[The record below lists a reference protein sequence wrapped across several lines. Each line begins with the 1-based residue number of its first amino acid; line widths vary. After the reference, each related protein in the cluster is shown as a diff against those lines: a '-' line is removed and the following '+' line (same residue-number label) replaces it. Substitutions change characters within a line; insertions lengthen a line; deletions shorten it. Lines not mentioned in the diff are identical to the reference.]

1 MMSGLYL
8 AAEVLGASA
17 VVSVIS
23 CSSVLVLTAEVS
35 SVFVITVS
43 AALTLKGLLGTLTP
57 PQVTASV
64 CLTAELGVYE
74 QEYTWSPLLFIFTS
88 MGTPSASW
96 ENKSSQSWVSAVQ
109 IGLRRSYLLADAR
122 PNLCDDSQRSV
133 SGVFGLDG
141 ELCRFVYDTARL
153 LQSWSIRPD
162 LHTSTCVKNK
172 PNKRT
177 NACPL
182 CNNSII

>member
-1 MMSGLYL
+1 MMMSGLYL

-74 QEYTWSPLLFIFTS
+74 QEYTLSPLLFIFTS

-96 ENKSSQSWVSAVQ
+96 ENKSSQSWVSPVQ
-109 IGLRRSYLLADAR
+109 IGLRRSYLLLTLDRTCAVI
-122 PNLCDDSQRSV
+122 L
-133 SGVFGLDG
+133 SGPFPASLASTVNSAGL
-141 ELCRFVYDTARL
+141 FMI
-153 LQSWSIRPD
+153 QPD
-162 LHTSTCVKNK
+162 FCSPGPYALTCTQAHV
-172 PNKRT
+172 
-177 NACPL
+177 
-182 CNNSII
+182 